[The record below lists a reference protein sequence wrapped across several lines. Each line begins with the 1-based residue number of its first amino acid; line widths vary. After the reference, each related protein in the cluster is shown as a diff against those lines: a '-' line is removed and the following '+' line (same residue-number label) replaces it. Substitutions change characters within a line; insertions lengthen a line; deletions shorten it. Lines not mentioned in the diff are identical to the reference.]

1 MPDIGHIGPI
11 CSNSNDHLQPRSG
24 VSTSRITLG
33 GDEDRT
39 PRSSPSTPKVP
50 TPETPL
56 ETPEDRHQRIE
67 EIRRSIRAGTYPS
80 EEKLQL
86 AMKRMI
92 DELSH

>member
-1 MPDIGHIGPI
+1 MHGAEDCPMPDIGHIGPI
-11 CSNSNDHLQPRSG
+11 CSDSNDHLPTRSG
-24 VSTSRITLG
+24 VSTSRITLE
-33 GDEDRT
+33 GDEDRALH
-39 PRSSPSTPKVP
+39 PSPSTP
-50 TPETPL
+50 